1 MPVTSNIVFA
11 PTHINF
17 TKVIQDESDIAAAGQ
32 PDVDLPERSH
42 QLPVR
47 GAPARGGPGVRTALH
62 SPLCRL
68 PRLWRPC
75 SWPHPRQ
82 HGTGKQRQTFRV
94 PLIVLQILLLLLL
107 PGHLIFLSAICF
119 LDSLGS
125 PTVLFISFYL
135 LAALAQVSDWVALCG
150 SKAVCTGLP
159 PRGTW

>member
-1 MPVTSNIVFA
+1 MSTYLNAATNSLFGVLPPGEGRVCVLPCTA
-11 PTHINF
+11 LCAGYRGCGDP
-17 TKVIQDESDIAAAGQ
+17 AAGHTHA
-32 PDVDLPERSH
+32 SM
-42 QLPVR
+42 
-47 GAPARGGPGVRTALH
+47 ARVSSCKHFVCHL
-62 SPLCRL
+62 LFCN
-68 PRLWRPC
+68 
-75 SWPHPRQ
+75 
-82 HGTGKQRQTFRV
+82 
-94 PLIVLQILLLLLL
+94 LQILLLLLL